1 MLILSAKIT
10 QKRSIKMEFE
20 ENFPPLKQVPALLKD
35 EQIIFIDSERK
46 KISKSEVRRVSRAEI
61 IRNAV
66 QFYKEAKER
75 EQANVQEA

>member
-1 MLILSAKIT
+1 
-10 QKRSIKMEFE
+10 MEFE